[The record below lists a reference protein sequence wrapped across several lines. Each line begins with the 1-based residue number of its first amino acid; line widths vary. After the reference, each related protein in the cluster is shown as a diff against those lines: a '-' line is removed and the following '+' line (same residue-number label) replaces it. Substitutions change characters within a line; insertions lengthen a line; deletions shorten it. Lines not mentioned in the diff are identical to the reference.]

1 MELKV
6 KTEFERKVNVRLY
19 NQQIWVVGRGRER
32 EKDKEKEKERVRTL
46 LSFLYPSEST
56 TI

>member
-1 MELKV
+1 MKLKV

-19 NQQIWVVGRGRER
+19 NQQIWVGGGRER